1 MASAA
6 EWQVVQ
12 AAQVVGH
19 RAWLP
24 KRGENGALLLS
35 AGLKGSSFCT
45 QTSVWG
51 KKAQLPGTGVEP
63 WDALIDRALPAAL
76 PPPWGPPLALF
87 LQHSELLD
95 TLKYCLE
102 GSACTASPAGSR
114 THCCQAP
121 GPAWGCAK
129 AHGNVFHHPDGAPLS
144 AARQQAASFCYHS
157 LCRECLDQ
165 QQRQTMLDC
174 GHERLYLQAP
184 SLCTAGFVW
193 WFPSHMSSGA
203 VGMWTWL
210 LSSGASNA
218 HHTPSPP
225 KKVIVPRKQSSASG
239 MLIGALNT
247 RRPLR
252 LLTSKL
258 NLFGH

>member
-1 MASAA
+1 M
-6 EWQVVQ
+6 Q

-35 AGLKGSSFCT
+35 AALRGSSFCT

-63 WDALIDRALPAAL
+63 WAALIDIALPAAL

-114 THCCQAP
+114 THCCQVP